1 MSHYDFIV
9 IGAGVIGASV
19 AHHLAVLGAQ
29 SVQSISVWGSDSPN
43 RELLHVNDPG
53 SAALALLDADG
64 AEGVFNIGYGRGHCN
79 RGSRPSRL

>member
-1 MSHYDFIV
+1 MFCRTGMCWLLIRT
-9 IGAGVIGASV
+9 
-19 AHHLAVLGAQ
+19 AHEAKLNG
-29 SVQSISVWGSDSPN
+29 VQSISVWGSGSPN
-43 RELLHVNDPG
+43 REFLHVDDAG